1 MCFYIKSTHVFNAYY
16 KQMRKR
22 KLSDDGLTLFNIAL
36 HKHPEAQCIK
46 SGIKC
51 YGKIKQ
57 LLLKMWTTE
66 YDIELNTAKKN
77 LRNSS
82 KSLYRY
88 LQNDGDMIPAFI
100 DNAIINIIMLIL
112 TKDSQLCTYNQIK
125 MNYGFYCNLALK
137 AQMEKDHHTA
147 LLLSCALQHY
157 CFDMLKIK
165 PKYYEKLH
173 QLAETYGSP
182 LTCYSKHM
190 KEFLKVD
197 DFEYLPSVMIMQM
210 QLKKAQ
216 EQSKGL
222 KFVKRNSKNLDMLKQ
237 SLSQKVEDYYT
248 HYKNNQD
255 LIDIYNLNPLH
266 QFDLLLSSKGDKIT
280 TKLFDLVGNIKIKNK
295 K

>member
-1 MCFYIKSTHVFNAYY
+1 
-16 KQMRKR
+16 MRKR
-22 KLSDDGLTLFNIAL
+22 KLSDDGLTLLNIAL
-36 HKHPEAQCIK
+36 KHSPEAQCIQ

-57 LLLKMWTTE
+57 LLMKMWTSE
-66 YDIELNTAKKN
+66 YDIEMDIAKKN

-82 KSLYRY
+82 KSLYHY
-88 LQNDGDMIPAFI
+88 LKNDGDMIPALI
-100 DNAIINIIMLIL
+100 DNAIINVIMLIL
-112 TKDSQLCTYNQIK
+112 TKDSQLCTYPQIK

-165 PKYYEKLH
+165 PKYHDKLH
-173 QLAETYGSP
+173 KLVETYGSP

-190 KEFLKVD
+190 KEFLKIND
-197 DFEYLPSVMIMQM
+197 YEYLPSVMIMQM
-210 QLKKAQ
+210 QLKKAE
-216 EQSKGL
+216 EQRKGF

-248 HYKNNQD
+248 YYKNNND
-255 LIDIYNLNPLH
+255 LIDVYNLNPLQ

-280 TKLFDLVGNIKIKNK
+280 TKLFDLVGNIKVSNK
-295 K
+295 I

>member
-1 MCFYIKSTHVFNAYY
+1 
-16 KQMRKR
+16 MRKR
-22 KLSDDGLTLFNIAL
+22 KLSDDGLTLLNIAL
-36 HKHPEAQCIK
+36 KHSPEAQCIK

-57 LLLKMWTTE
+57 LLMKMWTTS
-66 YDIELNTAKKN
+66 YDMEMDIAKKN

-82 KSLYRY
+82 KSLYHY
-88 LQNDGDMIPAFI
+88 LKNDGDMIPALI
-100 DNAIINIIMLIL
+100 DNAIINIIMLII
-112 TKDSQLCTYNQIK
+112 TQDSKLCNYHQIK

-165 PKYYEKLH
+165 PKYHDKLH
-173 QLAETYGSP
+173 QLVEMYGSP

-190 KEFLKVD
+190 KDFLKIN

-210 QLKKAQ
+210 QIKKAQ

-222 KFVKRNSKNLDMLKQ
+222 KFVKRNSKTTDMLQK
-237 SLSQKVEDYYT
+237 SLHEKVDDYYNY
-248 HYKNNQD
+248 YKNNND
-255 LIDIYNLNPLH
+255 LIDIYNLNPLQ
-266 QFDLLLSSKGDKIT
+266 QFDLLLSSRGEKIT
-280 TKLFDLVGNIKIKNK
+280 TKLFDLVGNVKIKNK
-295 K
+295 IGKN